1 MLTQAVLGSDNK
13 ELKKVELKKAIFGAP
28 VRRQLIFDCVQGYLT
43 NKRQGTVKAKFRGEV
58 KGSSRKIYRQ
68 KGTGNARHGSIRA
81 NIFVGGGIAFPPRPR
96 AWRQDLSQKAR
107 LQALVSALALRHKE
121 GGLLLV
127 DKLEPKEIKTKDVV
141 KQLAKWGVEKGLLVI
156 DERQEK
162 LWKSVRNIPSVDL
175 VTADNVNVLDI
186 LRFEKVVVTE
196 KALHKLEKRFS

>member
-1 MLTQAVLGSDNK
+1 M
-13 ELKKVELKKAIFGAP
+13 
-28 VRRQLIFDCVQGYLT
+28 
-43 NKRQGTVKAKFRGEV
+43 
-58 KGSSRKIYRQ
+58 
-68 KGTGNARHGSIRA
+68 
-81 NIFVGGGIAFPPRPR
+81 
-96 AWRQDLSQKAR
+96 
-107 LQALVSALALRHKE
+107 
-121 GGLLLV
+121 LV

>member
-13 ELKKVELKKAIFGAP
+13 ELKKVELKKANFG
-28 VRRQLIFDCVQGYLT
+28 
-43 NKRQGTVKAKFRGEV
+43 GEV

-96 AWRQDLSQKAR
+96 AWRQDLSKKAR